1 MGFKARPGSVT
12 RGRKDAGAEVREE
25 TLVNGATAAAMPLE
39 RKRMAGLWEREVGG
53 LPPRSFANAVMASK
67 VFFPSPPSLITSSSD

>member
-1 MGFKARPGSVT
+1 M
-12 RGRKDAGAEVREE
+12 
-25 TLVNGATAAAMPLE
+25 NGATAAAMPLE

-67 VFFPSPPSLITSSSD
+67 VFFPSPSSLITYSSDYPTILFVPTFDPESKRSWGMSKKLLH